1 MIFNHLRLDR
11 LRARP
16 VTHMQPASPEQWQ
29 DVDEL
34 HFEAIEAE
42 IERRAAGGS
51 PDEAPWA
58 SARYFDAGPRQG
70 TTALQVF
77 IVLRHLSGEA
87 VTHLLA
93 MGQLLRDRLTDRKQS
108 AALEA
113 PACTPTDACDHNDH
127 GTDRGLD
134 LIARTRRKETTNAAA
149 PDNRKTDDIAE
160 EQISNAVL
168 TG

>member
-1 MIFNHLRLDR
+1 MNFNHLDR
-11 LRARP
+11 FRARP

-51 PDEAPWA
+51 PDDAPWVN
-58 SARYFDAGPRQG
+58 ARYFDAGPRQG
-70 TTALQVF
+70 TTASQVF
-77 IVLRHLSGEA
+77 IVLRYLSGEA
-87 VTHLLA
+87 VTHLLY
-93 MGQLLRDRLTDRKQS
+93 MGQILRDRLTDRKQS

-113 PACTPTDACDHNDH
+113 SACTSTDACDHA
-127 GTDRGLD
+127 DRGLE
-134 LIARTRRKETTNAAA
+134 LAARTRRKETTNTATH
-149 PDNRKTDDIAE
+149 DNRKPSGTAE
-160 EQISNAVL
+160 EQISNAAL

>member
-1 MIFNHLRLDR
+1 MKLKQFRLDYV
-11 LRARP
+11 RARP
-16 VTHMQPASPEQWQ
+16 VTHAQPASPEQWQ
-29 DVDEL
+29 DVDER

-51 PDEAPWA
+51 PDDAPWT

-113 PACTPTDACDHNDH
+113 PACTSTDACDHTH
-127 GTDRGLD
+127 QETDRGLE
-134 LIARTRRKETTNAAA
+134 LTTRTRRKETTNQPT
-149 PDNRKTDDIAE
+149 PDNCETNSIAE
-160 EQISNAVL
+160 DQIHKAVL